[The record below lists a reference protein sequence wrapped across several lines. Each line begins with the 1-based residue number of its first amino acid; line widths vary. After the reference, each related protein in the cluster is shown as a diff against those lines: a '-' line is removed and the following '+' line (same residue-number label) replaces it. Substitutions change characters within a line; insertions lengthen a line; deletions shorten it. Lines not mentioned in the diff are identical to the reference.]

1 MSSDCLPTQLYVVA
15 MLGAMKAGAAYLPL
29 VNGQEATSA
38 RYCRAARPGLVLV
51 EDGAATGE
59 LSSLEARVVT
69 SSELRA
75 VLRLGRDMPCLGH
88 PVQPFAD
95 DPECAE
101 RDDAMNTGTALGQ
114 NTYPACPP
122 VRSCAFLAC

>member
-1 MSSDCLPTQLYVVA
+1 MFCCESSSDCLPTQLYVVA

-29 VNGQEATSA
+29 VGGQEATSA

-59 LSSLEARVVT
+59 LGSLEARVVT

-75 VLRLGRDMPCLGH
+75 ALGRDAGAGEDCDFTAA
-88 PVQPFAD
+88 V
-95 DPECAE
+95 DPW
-101 RDDAMNTGTALGQ
+101 
-114 NTYPACPP
+114 
-122 VRSCAFLAC
+122 